1 MRTTASR
8 WLVGFLA
15 WTVLA
20 LLSAG
25 QFALALGAEG
35 RAFEWSW
42 LLPNRLVDWYSCA
55 IFTPLFFWLA
65 RRYPIAQGRWV
76 RHVPV
81 YLVAA
86 AAVSAAKIAIQR
98 WVTIAVIGQ
107 PFPPLAQALMHGF
120 IIENMAIWCV
130 IAAVHAIEFHQR
142 VREREVLTAR
152 LQARLSEAQL
162 DALSSR
168 LHPHFL
174 FNTLQGIST
183 LVYRDPAAAD
193 AMLGH
198 LSTLLRRALVRG
210 QGHEVTLAEELS
222 LLEEYLAI
230 VQARFGDRVT
240 VEREVDP
247 AALAG
252 LVPQLVLQPLVE
264 NAVEHGVARRAGA
277 GRIAIRAT
285 RRGDR
290 LSIAVTDDGPG
301 LERSAREGV
310 GLGNT
315 RLRLGELY
323 GEGGQLTLQPG
334 EARGLVV
341 TITLPFHDRPVA
353 SAPVEP
359 AA

>member
-1 MRTTASR
+1 MRSTASR
-8 WLVGFLA
+8 WLLGFLA

-20 LLSAG
+20 LLSAS
-25 QFALALGAEG
+25 QFAVALGADG

-65 RRYPIAQGRWV
+65 RRYPIDQRHWV

-81 YLVAA
+81 HFVAV

-98 WVTIAVIGQ
+98 WAMIHVIDQ

-130 IAAVHAIEFHQR
+130 IAVVHAIEFHQR

-174 FNTLQGIST
+174 FNTLQAIST

-198 LSTLLRRALVRG
+198 LSTLLRRALMRG
-210 QGHEVTLAEELS
+210 QGHEVTLAEELA

-230 VQARFGDRVT
+230 VQARFGDRVA

-252 LVPQLVLQPLVE
+252 LVPQLMLQPLVE

-277 GRIAIRAT
+277 GRIAIRAA
-285 RRGDR
+285 REGDR
-290 LSIAVTDDGPG
+290 LRIAVADDGPG
-301 LERSAREGV
+301 LERPALERV

-323 GEGGQLTLQPG
+323 GEDGVLTLEPG
-334 EARGLVV
+334 VPGGLVATV
-341 TITLPFHDRPVA
+341 TLPFHETPV
-353 SAPVEP
+353 SPVTVEP

>member
-1 MRTTASR
+1 MRSTASR
-8 WLVGFLA
+8 WLLGFLA

-81 YLVAA
+81 HLVAA
-86 AAVSAAKIAIQR
+86 AAVSVAKIAIQR

-152 LQARLSEAQL
+152 LQARLSAAQL

-210 QGHEVTLAEELS
+210 QGHEVTLAEELT

-230 VQARFGDRVT
+230 VQARFGDRVR
-240 VEREVDP
+240 VEREIDP
-247 AALAG
+247 SALAG

-264 NAVEHGVARRAGA
+264 NAVEHGLARRAG
-277 GRIAIRAT
+277 GRIAVRVS
-285 RRGDR
+285 REGDR
-290 LSIAVTDDGPG
+290 LSIAVADDGPG
-301 LERSAREGV
+301 LERPAEEGV

-323 GEGGQLTLQPG
+323 GEEGRLALEPG
-334 EARGLVV
+334 ASGGLVA
-341 TITLPFHDRPVA
+341 TITLPFHEKPVSLA
-353 SAPVEP
+353 AVEP